1 MIKNRKNLEVY
12 FWTYTAWALRS
23 RWQGSWIKVSFFVLF
38 LTIFRVLPRRKRWN
52 RIRVG
57 ASGNKN
63 STRSWKWWWWWLMRD
78 VGVVEHSRAAVFLV
92 VGGRKQRNL
101 SSLFV
106 EKWKSFT
113 WLAREEGRETEK
125 KFSQDSLF
133 FTVAVFFH
141 YTFLRT
147 SMLDFW

>member
-1 MIKNRKNLEVY
+1 
-12 FWTYTAWALRS
+12 
-23 RWQGSWIKVSFFVLF
+23 
-38 LTIFRVLPRRKRWN
+38 
-52 RIRVG
+52 
-57 ASGNKN
+57 
-63 STRSWKWWWWWLMRD
+63 MRD

-147 SMLDFW
+147 SMLDFLIEDAMMIKATERYGCTEGSSIWRKKRWLSECHQKFSLLLSFHKGISLLYNGDSGISKGETAGEKQLHHQH